1 MICVWE
7 LLEGSRYQRVSG
19 IKKNI
24 IGVYCLPRVGDLLH
38 NMQGSLHTISV
49 NPMLEM
55 LEILEM
61 PHPCEL

>member
-1 MICVWE
+1 MSGNYLRVLGTRECLE
-7 LLEGSRYQRVSG
+7 L
-19 IKKNI
+19 KKVI
-24 IGVYCLPRVGDLLH
+24 IGVYSLPRVGDLLH